1 MHLKRY
7 TEKKTKRF
15 IGIQQMFCRN
25 KIRPWCL
32 VQWQLLKK
40 WCQWNNRTYGHL
52 RTQVI
57 LHAVYAIF
65 HKFCG
70 HSDRVFR
77 VYYSLEIVFPHFNDF
92 WSTIYLTT
100 YVGSDGDL
108 FLFLT
113 FCQKSDW
120 FYQPTVQLLGR
131 WPYIFKHFLRHCLG
145 FLRFTY
151 SEKVALAIWCFDLAN
166 EFQPVM
172 LNYLLCFHRF
182 LMAEEVAASRELGSS
197 AYKFSISSKCFSS
210 VHLKFWQC
218 TASMDNCNWSSTVGF
233 HFRGSNSLFPRQ

>member
-1 MHLKRY
+1 
-7 TEKKTKRF
+7 
-15 IGIQQMFCRN
+15 MFCRN

-131 WPYIFKHFLRHCLG
+131 WPYIFKHFCGIAWVSCGLPTARKLPWQ
-145 FLRFTY
+145 FDVL
-151 SEKVALAIWCFDLAN
+151 IWPPN
-166 EFQPVM
+166 
-172 LNYLLCFHRF
+172 
-182 LMAEEVAASRELGSS
+182 SS
-197 AYKFSISSKCFSS
+197 
-210 VHLKFWQC
+210 Q
-218 TASMDNCNWSSTVGF
+218 
-233 HFRGSNSLFPRQ
+233 